1 MAAVKILV
9 IPGSIRSGSL
19 NVRLAAAV
27 TKELALADVEVTRIS
42 LEDFPLPIYD
52 ADLETKSGVP
62 DAARDLRRMIG
73 IHHGL
78 FIATPEYNASVPPL
92 LKNAIDWISRARE
105 RNEAAGSGLRDR
117 VVAIGAASERP
128 CGGLAALQALRQIL
142 AQGCGAH
149 VIPQQITL
157 PFADRAFD
165 EMDRLKEARD
175 AEMLRATVRQL
186 IDVTQRMM

>member
-52 ADLETKSGVP
+52 AGHEAKAGVP
-62 DAARDLRRMIG
+62 EAARDLKRMIG
-73 IHHGL
+73 AHHGL
-78 FIATPEYNASVPPL
+78 FIASPEYNASVPPL

-105 RNEAAGSGLRDR
+105 RNEAAGQAFRDR
-117 VVAIGAASERP
+117 VIALGAASERRS
-128 CGGLAALQALRQIL
+128 GGLAALQALRQIL

-149 VIPQQITL
+149 VIPQQIAL

-165 EMDRLKEARD
+165 EMGRLKDGRD
-175 AEMLRATVRQL
+175 AEMLRATMRQL

>member
-1 MAAVKILV
+1 MAALKILV
-9 IPGSIRSGSL
+9 IAGSIRSGSL

-27 TKELALADVEVTRIS
+27 TKELVLADVEATRIS
-42 LEDFPLPIYD
+42 LEDFPLPLYD
-52 ADLETKSGVP
+52 ADLDAKAGVP
-62 DAARDLRRMIG
+62 EAARDLKRMIG

-78 FIATPEYNASVPPL
+78 FVATPEYNASVPPL

-105 RNEAAGSGLRDR
+105 RGEAAGSVLRQR
-117 VVAIGAASERP
+117 VVAIGAASEQP
-128 CGGLAALQALRQIL
+128 GGGLAALQALRQIL

-149 VIPQQITL
+149 VIPQQIAL

-165 EMDRLKEARD
+165 EMDRLKDARD

-186 IDVTQRMM
+186 IDVSQRMM